1 MSISSA
7 IDALTSVLGDRLSR
21 SKSDLDIHGRSET
34 YFAPMPPDAVAY
46 PLTTTEVAAVVRTCA
61 EHNCPVIPW
70 GTGTSLEGHS
80 LAPQGGITID
90 LSRMDA
96 VLTTNAPD
104 MDVTVQPGVTREA
117 LNTHLRDTGLFFPV
131 DPGANAS
138 LGGMTA
144 TRASGTTA
152 VRYGTMRDNVLGLT
166 VVMADGRVVQT
177 GTRARKS
184 SAGYDLTGLFV
195 GSEGTLGII
204 TEITLRLHG
213 QPQAISSAICGFDTV
228 AGAVDAVMDA
238 IQMGIQVARI
248 ELVDTSSALAVNAYS
263 GADFPACPH
272 LLLEFHGSDTAVVED
287 AATFGEI
294 ATDHGGHGFEWSTKA
309 EDRNRL
315 WKMRHDAYYAILA
328 SRKGA
333 TAIVTD
339 VCVPISRLADAL
351 LATQNDIASS
361 GIPGPILGHVGD
373 GNFHAILLI
382 DPDSP
387 SEMDTAEA
395 LASRMATRALDMGGT
410 ITGEHGVGMGKLDK
424 MTAEHGDAWA
434 VMGAIKA
441 AFDPDGIMNPGKL
454 VPPAN

>member
-34 YFAPMPPDAVAY
+34 HFAPMPPDAVAY

-90 LSRMDA
+90 LNRMDA

-248 ELVDTSSALAVNAYS
+248 ELVDTASALAVNAYS

-294 ATDHGGHGFEWSTKA
+294 ATDHGGHGFEWSNKA
-309 EDRNRL
+309 EGPQPFMENAPRRL
-315 WKMRHDAYYAILA
+315 LRDPC
-328 SRKGA
+328 
-333 TAIVTD
+333 VT
-339 VCVPISRLADAL
+339 
-351 LATQNDIASS
+351 Q
-361 GIPGPILGHVGD
+361 GGD
-373 GNFHAILLI
+373 GDCHRRLCSDFAAGRCAIG
-382 DPDSP
+382 
-387 SEMDTAEA
+387 DT
-395 LASRMATRALDMGGT
+395 
-410 ITGEHGVGMGKLDK
+410 K
-424 MTAEHGDAWA
+424 
-434 VMGAIKA
+434 
-441 AFDPDGIMNPGKL
+441 
-454 VPPAN
+454 

>member
-1 MSISSA
+1 
-7 IDALTSVLGDRLSR
+7 
-21 SKSDLDIHGRSET
+21 
-34 YFAPMPPDAVAY
+34 
-46 PLTTTEVAAVVRTCA
+46 
-61 EHNCPVIPW
+61 
-70 GTGTSLEGHS
+70 
-80 LAPQGGITID
+80 
-90 LSRMDA
+90 
-96 VLTTNAPD
+96 
-104 MDVTVQPGVTREA
+104 
-117 LNTHLRDTGLFFPV
+117 
-131 DPGANAS
+131 
-138 LGGMTA
+138 
-144 TRASGTTA
+144 
-152 VRYGTMRDNVLGLT
+152 
-166 VVMADGRVVQT
+166 
-177 GTRARKS
+177 
-184 SAGYDLTGLFV
+184 
-195 GSEGTLGII
+195 
-204 TEITLRLHG
+204 
-213 QPQAISSAICGFDTV
+213 
-228 AGAVDAVMDA
+228 
-238 IQMGIQVARI
+238 
-248 ELVDTSSALAVNAYS
+248 VNAYS

-272 LLLEFHGSDTAVVED
+272 LLLEFHGSDTGVVED

-294 ATDHGGHGFEWSTKA
+294 ATNHGGHGFEWSAKA

-328 SRKGA
+328 SRKGT

-387 SEMDTAEA
+387 SEMDTAKA

>member
-7 IDALTSVLGDRLSR
+7 IDALSSLLGDRLSR
-21 SKSDLDIHGRSET
+21 SKSDLGIHGRSET
-34 YFAPMPPDAVAY
+34 HFTDMPPDAVAY
-46 PLTTTEVAAVVRTCA
+46 PTSTAEVSAVLKACA
-61 EHNCPVIPW
+61 VHDCPVIPW

-80 LAPQGGITID
+80 LALRGGVTVD

-96 VLTTNAPD
+96 VLAVNASD
-104 MDVTVQPGVTREA
+104 MDAAVQPGVTREA
-117 LNTHLRDTGLFFPV
+117 LNIHLRDTGLFFPV

-166 VVMADGRVVQT
+166 VVLGDGRVIQT
-177 GTRARKS
+177 GSRARKS

-195 GSEGTLGII
+195 GSEGTLGVI
-204 TEITLRLHG
+204 TEIALRLHG

-228 AGAVDAVMDA
+228 AGAVDAVIA
-238 IQMGIQVARI
+238 SIQMGIQVARV
-248 ELVDTSSALAVNAYS
+248 ELVDTASALAVNAYS
-263 GADFPACPH
+263 GANFPACPH
-272 LLLEFHGSDTAVVED
+272 LLLEFHGSDTAVAQD

-294 ATDHGGHGFEWSTKA
+294 AADHGGHGFEWSSKT

-351 LATQNDIASS
+351 LETQTDIAQS

-382 DPDSP
+382 DPNSP
-387 SEMDTAEA
+387 SEMVTAKA
-395 LASRMATRALDMGGT
+395 LAARMSERALAMGGT
-410 ITGEHGVGMGKLDK
+410 ITGEHGVGIGKLDY
-424 MTAEHGDAWA
+424 MQAEHGEAWA

-441 AFDPDGIMNPGKL
+441 ALDPYGIMNPGKL
-454 VPPAN
+454 VPPTN

>member
-34 YFAPMPPDAVAY
+34 HFAPMPPDAVAY

-90 LSRMDA
+90 LNRMDA

-248 ELVDTSSALAVNAYS
+248 ELVDTASALAVNAYS

-294 ATDHGGHGFEWSTKA
+294 ATDHGGHGFEWSNKA

-387 SEMDTAEA
+387 SEMDTAKA

>member
-34 YFAPMPPDAVAY
+34 HFAPMPPDAVAY
-46 PLTTTEVAAVVRTCA
+46 PLSTTEVAAVVRTCA

-80 LAPQGGITID
+80 LAPQGGITIN

-248 ELVDTSSALAVNAYS
+248 ELVDTASALAVNAYS

-294 ATDHGGHGFEWSTKA
+294 ATDHGGHGFEWSAKA

-328 SRKGA
+328 SRKGT

-387 SEMDTAEA
+387 SEMDTAKA